1 MSIKEI
7 IEEYKKLNPNLEND
21 SRFINPKLAAD
32 MKAAAERGDVN
43 AVFYIAD
50 YFSDELKAECAKHP
64 NIYEYEA
71 MYENSPEIF

>member
-1 MSIKEI
+1 MSTKEI
-7 IEEYKKLNPNLEND
+7 IEEYKKLNPSLEND
-21 SRFINPKLAAD
+21 SIFINPKLAAD
-32 MKAAAERGDVN
+32 MKADAKRGDVN

-50 YFSDELKAECAKHP
+50 YFSDELKAECAKHS

>member
-1 MSIKEI
+1 MSTKEI
-7 IEEYKKLNPNLEND
+7 IEEYKKLNPDFEKDN
-21 SRFINPKLAAD
+21 RFINTKLAAD
-32 MKAAAERGDVN
+32 MKAANERGDVD